1 MFRKKGFWRPAGIV
15 AFSVLLVLSA
25 VACSS
30 GVPQADYDAVKQQ
43 LATEQKKAT
52 DLQQQLTSATQQSG
66 ASAQQVK
73 TLQDQVGKL
82 EAQAKVAAGL
92 PSNFKGALVAA
103 LEAKPVVRP
112 TPTPGPS
119 PTPRPIPAAE
129 FTKLAFYV
137 DTTTGNPTEFNIGS
151 TKSCLITGNF
161 KRGMR
166 VVFRA
171 TITDTATGKVL
182 QKDDMSKVVV
192 KLPDGKE
199 APMNWGPHGSTEVIW
214 IWTAGWTIPPD
225 YPLGAVKFTVEATT
239 KDGKS
244 ASFKQI
250 APDGTNS
257 ALTVIE

>member
-1 MFRKKGFWRPAGIV
+1 MLRKKSFWRPAGIA
-15 AFSVLLVLSA
+15 AFSVLLILST

-30 GVPQADYDAVKQQ
+30 GIPQADYDAVKQQ
-43 LATEQKKAT
+43 LSTEQKKAA
-52 DLQQQLTSATQQSG
+52 DLQQQLAAATQQSG

-73 TLQDQVGKL
+73 ALQDQVAKL
-82 EAQAKVAAGL
+82 EPQAKVAAGL
-92 PSNFKGALVAA
+92 PGGFKGALVAA
-103 LEAKPVVRP
+103 VEAKPIVRP
-112 TPTPGPS
+112 PPTPGPS

-129 FTKLAFYV
+129 YTKLAFYV
-137 DTTTGNPTEFNIGS
+137 DATTGNPTEFNIGS

-166 VVFRA
+166 VVYRA
-171 TITDTATGKVL
+171 TITDTSTGKVL

-199 APMNWGPHGSTEVIW
+199 LPMSWGPHGSTEIIW
-214 IWTAGWTIPPD
+214 IWVAGWTIPPD

-250 APDGTNS
+250 APDGTTS

>member
-15 AFSVLLVLSA
+15 AFSVLLVLST

-30 GVPQADYDAVKQQ
+30 GIPQADYDAVKQQ

-52 DLQQQLTSATQQSG
+52 DLQQQLTAATQQTG

-73 TLQDQVGKL
+73 ALQDQVAKL
-82 EAQAKVAAGL
+82 EPQVKA
-92 PSNFKGALVAA
+92 FKGALVAA
-103 LEAKPVVRP
+103 VEAKPVVRP
-112 TPTPGPS
+112 SPTPGPS

-129 FTKLAFYV
+129 YTKLAFYV

-151 TKSCLITGNF
+151 TKSCLKTGNF

-171 TITDTATGKVL
+171 TITDTSTGKVL
-182 QKDDMSKVVV
+182 QKADVAKAVV

-199 APMNWGPHGSTEVIW
+199 LPMSWGPHGSTEIIW
-214 IWTAGWTIPPD
+214 IWVAGWTIPPD

-239 KDGKS
+239 TDGKS
-244 ASFKQI
+244 ATFKEI